1 MRSGHVEITIVIAHN
16 VAERNGSAI
25 HALKM
30 ISATTN
36 NTARVLRVRSGD
48 GW

>member
-1 MRSGHVEITIVIAHN
+1 MRSGHVEITIMVAHS

-25 HALKM
+25 HPLKK

-36 NTARVLRVRSGD
+36 RTASVLRVRSGD
-48 GW
+48 DL